1 MGQIPWKIKQK
12 CLIEQPYG
20 TIQTENEVKMS
31 HRSGRISFYGTNPLE
46 NQTKMSHRTALW
58 DKSNR
63 KLS

>member
-31 HRSGRISFYGTNPLE
+31 HWIDQTPLYETKTSE

-58 DKSNR
+58 DNSNG
-63 KLS
+63 K

>member
-31 HRSGRISFYGTNPLE
+31 LE
-46 NQTKMSHRTALW
+46 WPNLFLW
-58 DKSNR
+58 DKSLGKSCLIERLYGTNLIE
-63 KLS
+63 K